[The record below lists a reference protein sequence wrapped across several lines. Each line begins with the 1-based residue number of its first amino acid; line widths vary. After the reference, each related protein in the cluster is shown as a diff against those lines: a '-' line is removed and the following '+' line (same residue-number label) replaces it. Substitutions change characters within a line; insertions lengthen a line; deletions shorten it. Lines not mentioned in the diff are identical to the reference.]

1 MSTPDAPDSANAV
14 LRDRRN
20 DDKYMETPIMLL
32 DYLVMLAYA
41 LTMLALGWYG
51 MRKARNRN
59 DFLVAGRRLGP
70 GLYLGTMAAVV
81 LGGASTIGTV

>member
-14 LRDRRN
+14 L
-20 DDKYMETPIMLL
+20 P
-32 DYLVMLAYA
+32 ASA

-70 GLYLGTMAAVV
+70 GLYLGTMAAGV
-81 LGGASTIGTV
+81 LGGASTIGTVNRLSSWIHESSEVIPDCR